1 MLIEVKKLNIINEG
15 HQRRIFL
22 ESIFINPVHIISVR
36 DYSGARDF
44 LISEGS
50 SHMAEKKYSLIKLN
64 NVNGIEEIIALGSSE
79 ELSTSFRSNQ
89 GKRILND

>member
-15 HQRRIFL
+15 HRRKIFL
-22 ESIFINPVHIISVR
+22 ESIFINPAHVISVR

-50 SHMAEKKYSLIKLN
+50 DHMAEKRYSLIKLN
-64 NVNGIEEIIALGSSE
+64 NVNGIEEIIALGSSKD
-79 ELSTSFRSNQ
+79 LSTSFKTSE